1 VEFLVQHFLSQNRL
15 MHRGTLQI
23 TSLEIMF
30 SRTSLWN
37 LGKQWVPNCCPHNE
51 LGTKNCAPNCNSY
64 KRTNIHK
71 NNLRKKRER
80 RHRNTNIKPHRNNL
94 KFYAS
99 YLWHQSRLQWATGIK
114 QHFRIPKKKYKMST
128 RVNHHLLK
136 QVTSIVPFLA
146 SHWN

>member
-1 VEFLVQHFLSQNRL
+1 LKLWNSWFNIFCHKIRL
-15 MHRGTLQI
+15 MHQGTLQI

-37 LGKQWVPNCCPHNE
+37 LGKQWVPNCGPHNE
-51 LGTKNCAPNCNSY
+51 LGTKNCAPNCDSY

-71 NNLRKKRER
+71 NNLRKKKKRER

-99 YLWHQSRLQWATGIK
+99 NLWHQSRLQWVTKRSNNILEY
-114 QHFRIPKKKYKMST
+114 PKKKNTKC
-128 RVNHHLLK
+128 R
-136 QVTSIVPFLA
+136 QG
-146 SHWN
+146 